1 MESLILQAKED
12 TPAIVLDKEANKFS
26 FTGVSL
32 PEDVKEFYAPVMSWI
47 DEYFQSPNDISKF
60 EFKMTYFNTASS
72 KIILDIMYKL
82 KDAIDEGHKVEI
94 EWGYFEDD
102 EEMQE
107 AGEDFSEIVEMPIT
121 IIEFK

>member
-12 TPAIVLDKEANKFS
+12 TPAIVLDKEANKFT

-47 DEYFQSPNDISKF
+47 DAYFASPNPDTKF

-82 KDAIDEGHKVEI
+82 KDAIDEGHTVTI
-94 EWGYFEDD
+94 EWGFFEDD

-107 AGEDFSEIVEMPIT
+107 AGEDFAEIVEIPIT
-121 IIEFK
+121 IKEFK

>member
-12 TPAIVLDKEANKFS
+12 TPAIVLDKDANKFS

-32 PEDVKEFYAPVMSWI
+32 PEDVKEFYAPVMAWI
-47 DEYFQSPNDISKF
+47 DQYFQSPNPATLF

-82 KDAIDEGHKVEI
+82 KDAIDAGHNVTI
-94 EWGYFEDD
+94 QWGYFEDD

-107 AGEDFSEIVEMPIT
+107 AGEDFADIVELPIT
-121 IIEFK
+121 IKEFK

>member
-12 TPAIVLDKEANKFS
+12 TPAIVLDKGANKFS

-47 DEYFQSPNDISKF
+47 DEYFQSPNPSSKF

-82 KDAIDEGHKVEI
+82 KDAIDDGHNVEI
-94 EWGYFEDD
+94 EWGFFEDD

-107 AGEDFSEIVEMPIT
+107 AGEDFAEIVEIPIS
-121 IIEFK
+121 IREFK